1 MISAAV
7 YADIVVI
14 AHKEMENLDFSQIG
28 QIYLSKLK
36 IVSGGQFVIPIDHAP
51 FQPIY
56 EEFYTKV
63 IQMTPLQLKAYRS
76 KRKFMEKDS
85 GFKVI
90 EEDRDIVAE
99 VAKTPGALG
108 YIRVK
113 PINENIRVLLV
124 IP

>member
-1 MISAAV
+1 MSRDTDAFVFVAGHRGMVGSAILRLLQDRGVETVMRSRAEFDLTDQNAV
-7 YADIVVI
+7 
-14 AHKEMENLDFSQIG
+14 
-28 QIYLSKLK
+28 
-36 IVSGGQFVIPIDHAP
+36 
-51 FQPIY
+51 
-56 EEFYTKV
+56 
-63 IQMTPLQLKAYRS
+63 
-76 KRKFMEKDS
+76 RKFMEKDS